1 MRFILFRS
9 FPTCALIA
17 ILLGAAR
24 ICSAAP
30 TDDPAAMIRTA
41 TEEVLSI
48 AYSGHSSEAIA
59 TRVRPTLDKY
69 FAFDLVTRQAMGP
82 GWRTFSPAEQKR
94 ASQLFSDL
102 IVRTYS
108 NRVIGTQRPRIE
120 YGAVVNIASDRC
132 ELPTHVRPATSNDSF
147 AVIYRL
153 VKLSV
158 GWRIYD
164 VVIEG
169 VSFVAN
175 YRAQFADI
183 IQKGGAPAV
192 IRALENKLASA
203 SSSQS

>member
-1 MRFILFRS
+1 MHFRLFRS
-9 FPTCALIA
+9 VHTCALVA
-17 ILLGAAR
+17 LLVGAAR
-24 ICSAAP
+24 LCSAAP

-48 AYSGHSSEAIA
+48 AYSSHSSEAIA
-59 TRVRPTLDKY
+59 TRVRPTLDRY
-69 FAFDLVTRQAMGP
+69 FAFDIVTRQAMGP
-82 GWRTFSPAEQKR
+82 GWRGFSPADQKR
-94 ASQLFSDL
+94 VSQLFGDL

-120 YGAVVNIASDRC
+120 YGTVVNVGSDRC
-132 ELPTHVRPATSNDSF
+132 ELPTRVRPASSNDTF

-153 VKLSV
+153 LKLPA

-183 IQKGGAPAV
+183 IDKGGAPAV
-192 IRALENKLASA
+192 IRALESKLATA

>member
-1 MRFILFRS
+1 MRFKLFRS

-17 ILLGAAR
+17 ILLGTVH

-48 AYSGHSSEAIA
+48 AYSSHSSEAIA

-82 GWRTFSPAEQKR
+82 GWRAFSPAEQKR

-120 YGAVVNIASDRC
+120 YGAVVNIGSDRC
-132 ELPTHVRPATSNDSF
+132 ELPTRVRPATSNDSF

-153 VKLSV
+153 AKLSA

>member
-1 MRFILFRS
+1 MAILFG
-9 FPTCALIA
+9 TVH
-17 ILLGAAR
+17 
-24 ICSAAP
+24 ICSAAA

-48 AYSGHSSEAIA
+48 AYSSHSSESIA
-59 TRVRPTLDKY
+59 MRVRPTLDKY

-94 ASQLFSDL
+94 VSQLFSDL

-120 YGAVVNIASDRC
+120 YGAVVNTGSDRC
-132 ELPTHVRPATSNDSF
+132 ELPTRVRPVTSDDSF

-175 YRAQFADI
+175 YRAQFAEI
-183 IQKGGAPAV
+183 IEKGGAPAV
-192 IRALENKLASA
+192 IRALESKLASA

>member
-1 MRFILFRS
+1 MRFRLFS
-9 FPTCALIA
+9 SIHTCALVA
-17 ILLGAAR
+17 LLVGAAR
-24 ICSAAP
+24 LCSAAP
-30 TDDPAAMIRTA
+30 TDDPATMIRTA

-48 AYSGHSSEAIA
+48 AYSSHSSEAIA
-59 TRVRPTLDKY
+59 TRVRPTLDRY
-69 FAFDLVTRQAMGP
+69 FAFDIVTRQAMGP
-82 GWRTFSPAEQKR
+82 GWRAFSPAEQKR

-120 YGAVVNIASDRC
+120 YGAVVNIGSDRC
-132 ELPTHVRPATSNDSF
+132 ELPTRVRPANSNDSF

-153 VKLSV
+153 TKLSA

>member
-1 MRFILFRS
+1 MRFKIFRS
-9 FPTCALIA
+9 FPTCALVA
-17 ILLGAAR
+17 ILFGAVH

-30 TDDPAAMIRTA
+30 NDDPAAMIRTA

-48 AYSGHSSEAIA
+48 AYSSHSSESIA
-59 TRVRPTLDKY
+59 TRVRPALDKY

-82 GWRTFSPAEQKR
+82 GWRTFSPAEQKHV
-94 ASQLFSDL
+94 SQLFSDL

-120 YGAVVNIASDRC
+120 YGAVVNTGSDRC
-132 ELPTHVRPATSNDSF
+132 ELPTRVRPVTSNDSF

-175 YRAQFADI
+175 YRAQFAEI
-183 IQKGGAPAV
+183 IEKGGAPAV
-192 IRALENKLASA
+192 IRALESKLAST